1 MRKRAFLISKLLL
14 LVFLF
19 VPCALRSQI
28 TAVIPHPEIMGGD
41 LRKVEKQTWNV
52 YGKVTD
58 FKGEP
63 LRGASVRVDIGFGMQ
78 YVKELTTNVQGQF
91 RTAYTLD
98 ASTNTSL
105 SVSLL
110 VTRDG
115 YLRSHEYVD
124 FGASDKTWAIDIAL
138 QPDTQG
144 ADELP
149 LGTLVTMVGPKLR
162 ASLVTELAGSP
173 ARKDIE
179 RGTADFLD
187 LHDAAKA
194 VPTLAKVVKRY
205 PACGHCRTL
214 LGLAFLDAGG
224 WNGAWREFAE
234 ASKLAS
240 SKGSNADKVDL
251 FLIAAEMENWK
262 GEYNKAAGFLMQAK
276 DVDPKNAFVLQELGR
291 TLILQKNW
299 EAADDY
305 LNKALAAGASKE
317 ALLLRTQALL
327 EEGDPE
333 AAEAAMKEYLGDE
346 SLKTFP
352 MPVRMLATQVDERM
366 KLRTYAKVESAV
378 SEPLPSL
385 LKAAPELKGLEP
397 ASSQSDLTAILRNTG
412 ENVKSFFNNF
422 QNTVSIEQ
430 IREERL
436 AKDGK
441 IKDSLDQKFQYLLLT
456 RPEAW
461 GLGLHEFRTDFKG
474 NETAPTGLNSGLMLT
489 SGFASASLLF
499 HPTYQ
504 SGATFRYLGRQP
516 MKGKECYVVAFAQK
530 PEKAQMFERFNTKE
544 GSVLVLFQ
552 GLAWIDA
559 GSYKIIRLRTDL
571 LKPQTKIRLQRQT
584 TEITYLPVQF
594 KQLGAVAW
602 LPSEVGVTVQWAGR
616 TFRNTHSY
624 SDFKLFNTDIK
635 ERVRP
640 LPVPAQGPPDNPQ

>member
-1 MRKRAFLISKLLL
+1 MRKQAFWISKLLL

-19 VPCALRSQI
+19 VPCALRSQF
-28 TAVIPHPEIMGGD
+28 TIPHPEIMGGD

-52 YGKVTD
+52 FGKVTD
-58 FKGEP
+58 IKGEP
-63 LRGASVRVDIGFGMQ
+63 LRGASVRVDIGSGMQ

-98 ASTNTSL
+98 GSTNTSL

-124 FGASDKTWAIDIAL
+124 FGVGDKTWEIDIAL

-144 ADELP
+144 TDELP
-149 LGTLVTMVGPKLR
+149 LGSLVTMVGAKLR
-162 ASLVTELAGSP
+162 ASLVSELAVSS
-173 ARKDIE
+173 ARKDFE
-179 RGTADFLD
+179 RGASDFLD

-194 VPTLAKVVKRY
+194 VPTLAKVVKRD

-214 LGLAFLDAGG
+214 LGLAFLEAGS
-224 WNGAWREFAE
+224 WNGASRELAE

-240 SKGSNADKVDL
+240 SKGSKADKVDS

-333 AAEAAMKEYLGDE
+333 ASEAAMKEYLGDA

-352 MPVRMLATQVDERM
+352 MPVRRLATQIDERM
-366 KLRTYAKVESAV
+366 KLRTYEKVESAV
-378 SEPLPSL
+378 NESLPSL
-385 LKAAPELKGLEP
+385 LKAVPELKGLEP
-397 ASSQSDLTAILRNTG
+397 ASSQSDLTAILQNTG
-412 ENVKSFFNNF
+412 ENVESFFNNF

-441 IKDSLDQKFQYLLLT
+441 IKGSLEQKFQYLLLT
-456 RPEAW
+456 RPEAR
-461 GLGLHEFRTDFKG
+461 GLGLREFRTDFQG
-474 NETAPTGLNSGLMLT
+474 NETAPAGLDSGLMLT

-530 PEKAQMFERFNTKE
+530 PEKAQMFERFNTKDS
-544 GSVLVLFQ
+544 SVLVLFQ

-571 LKPQTKIRLQRQT
+571 LKPPTEIRLQRQT

-602 LPSEVGVTVQWAGR
+602 LPSEVGVTVQWGGK
-616 TFRNTHSY
+616 TFRNIHSY

-640 LPVPAQGPPDNPQ
+640 LAVPAPGPPGNPQ